1 MKTRK
6 EYEDIATEVV
16 NVLADKKLS
25 YAEVCSCFRNS
36 SRSSSV
42 QSNSTVNKKRRRLID
57 YGN

>member
-25 YAEVCSCFRNS
+25 YAEAVHVLEIAQEAVQYKTI
-36 SRSSSV
+36 V
-42 QSNSTVNKKRRRLID
+42 QSTKKEGD
-57 YGN
+57 

>member
-16 NVLADKKLS
+16 NVLADKKTILCGS
-25 YAEVCSCFRNS
+25 CSCFRNS
-36 SRSSSV
+36 VRSSSV